1 MENAFNWDIEKTDI
15 VDIHGNVIS
24 GYNNISRND
33 SGKTIAVMKN
43 SYHPMTTQEFTETAE
58 EVAAQIG
65 GKVNEYQDWETST
78 SNMGAARPV
87 ITAQIELTDPLE
99 IAGSKIEGKLTLGVG
114 FDGSRS
120 FFIGHTSR
128 YLRCSNEFSSIV
140 KDFTSRLTKNNMIRV
155 EEIIKNITLY
165 REYED
170 KLYENFKKFQE
181 VKIDDKIVDECVARL
196 AKLTEE
202 ERLDP
207 SIISTQ
213 KNNKMLDIRSS
224 IIPEC
229 GELGENAWGLFNGVT
244 HYTTHVYD
252 SKAHEQYN
260 RLFGAR
266 KEMNH
271 KAYEFCQ
278 ELVEG

>member
-1 MENAFNWDIEKTDI
+1 MKNAFNWDINKTDI

-24 GYNNISRND
+24 GYNNITRND
-33 SGKTIAVMKN
+33 SGKTIAVMKD
-43 SYHPMTTQEFTETAE
+43 SYHPMTTQQFTETAE

-128 YLRCSNEFSSIV
+128 YLRCSNEFASIV
-140 KDFTSRLTKNNMIRV
+140 KDFTSRLTKNNMVRV

-165 REYED
+165 REYEEE
-170 KLYENFKKFQE
+170 LYENFRKFQE
-181 VKIDDKIVDECVARL
+181 VKVDDKIIDECIARL
-196 AKLTEE
+196 VKLTDE

-207 SIISTQ
+207 EAISTQ
-213 KNNKMLDIRSS
+213 KRNKMYEIAAGMRT
-224 IIPEC
+224 EC
-229 GELGENAWGLFNGVT
+229 AELGENAWGMFNGVT
-244 HYTTHVYD
+244 YYTTHVYE
-252 SKAHEQYN
+252 SKAHEEYN

-271 KAYEFCQ
+271 KTLDFCK
-278 ELVEG
+278 ELLEG

>member
-1 MENAFNWDIEKTDI
+1 MKNAFNWDIEKTDI

-24 GYNNISRND
+24 GYNNITRND
-33 SGKTIAVMKN
+33 SGKTIAVMKD
-43 SYHPMTTQEFTETAE
+43 SYHPMTTQQFTETAE

-78 SNMGAARPV
+78 SNIGAARPV

-140 KDFTSRLTKNNMIRV
+140 KDFTSRLTKNNMVRV

-165 REYED
+165 REYEEE
-170 KLYENFKKFQE
+170 LYENFKKFQE
-181 VKIDDKIVDECVARL
+181 VKVDDKIIDECVARL
-196 AKLTEE
+196 VKLTDE

-207 SIISTQ
+207 EAISTQ
-213 KNNKMLDIRSS
+213 KQNKMYDIAAGMRT
-224 IIPEC
+224 EMA
-229 GELGENAWGLFNGVT
+229 ELGDNAWGLFNGVT
-244 HYTTHVYD
+244 YYTTHVYE
-252 SKAHEQYN
+252 SKAHEEYN

-271 KAYEFCQ
+271 TALDFCK